1 MHKYLAALAALMLVS
16 APAWAADSHH
26 PVKDSYITA
35 KVKAELIKDRDTD
48 ADKIHV
54 TTRNGVVTLRGVVK
68 STAEK
73 DKAKADAMKI
83 DGVVEVNN
91 ELKTPD

>member
-1 MHKYLAALAALMLVS
+1 MHKYFAALAALTLAT

-48 ADKIHV
+48 ADNIHV

-73 DKAKADAMKI
+73 DKAKTDAMKI
-83 DGVVEVNN
+83 DGVVGVHN